1 MRALI
6 LSSAVVLFSSC
17 VTTPRPVD
25 SRYSPRDQGTQ
36 VDAAAR
42 APESATLPELTNAR
56 GEQCGDRLDPASVR
70 AAAAWVSGAPQAPV
84 VGVQFAHPERIG
96 GRLSGAPWI
105 EGCDTVEHLRSHPLS
120 LRCSTRADAR
130 QLVVG
135 YAFNCADGLYS
146 LAVTT
151 ELDRS
156 KTPGQPLQTSAAFKK
171 LSAP

>member
-1 MRALI
+1 MRVFI
-6 LSSAVVLFSSC
+6 LSSAVVLFSAC
-17 VTTPRPVD
+17 VTTPRGAVT
-25 SRYSPRDQGTQ
+25 SP
-36 VDAAAR
+36 AAR
-42 APESATLPELTNAR
+42 GDDAPAAPTADTAASAHLPELTNAR
-56 GEQCGDRLDPASVR
+56 GEQCGDRLDPASLR
-70 AAAAWVSGAPQAPV
+70 AIAAWVSGTAQAPV

-105 EGCDTVEHLRSHPLS
+105 EGCETVEHLRSHPLS
-120 LRCSTRADAR
+120 LRCSTRPDAR

-156 KTPGQPLQTSAAFKK
+156 KNAGQPLQTSAAFKK